1 MPYEYWCA
9 ACDAVSTE
17 RRDREA
23 DALDDGS
30 AHRRDAHGGLAPAAG
45 DGVRHVHAAAR
56 GDGFLPSGSCLAVLF
71 FLALVL
77 ANCRGS

>member
-9 ACDAVSTE
+9 QCQAVSPA

-23 DALDDGS
+23 DAEDELVE
-30 AHRRDAHGGLAPAAG
+30 HRRAAHGGLAPAAG
-45 DGVRHVHAAAR
+45 DGVRRVHAEAR